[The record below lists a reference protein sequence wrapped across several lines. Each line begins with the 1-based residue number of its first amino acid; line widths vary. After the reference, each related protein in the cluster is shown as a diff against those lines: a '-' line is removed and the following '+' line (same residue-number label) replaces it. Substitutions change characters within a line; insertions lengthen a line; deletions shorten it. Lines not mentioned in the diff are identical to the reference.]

1 MVLFLFIYFGAGG
14 GGGKEWVK
22 RGIMSQLALSPR
34 VCGMNRVGRGFTK
47 AKRFRNSKGGGVGV
61 G

>member
-1 MVLFLFIYFGAGG
+1 MKGC
-14 GGGKEWVK
+14 VK
-22 RGIMSQLALSPR
+22 SGIMSKLVMSTW